1 MTKTNTTNSQTKK
14 ILIIEDEGDI
24 CLLLNLILKEDDI
37 DLDHVNTLSKA
48 KEYLLTEQPSL
59 VILDNCLP
67 DGLGL
72 DFIDFL
78 RTEYPSLKILMIS
91 GFHATEAKEV
101 ALHNGADIFLEKPF
115 TKEQVF
121 HAVHQLLSQEE
132 NEILSN

>member
-1 MTKTNTTNSQTKK
+1 MTKTNTTSSQTKK

-24 CLLLNLILKEDDI
+24 CLLLNIILKEDEI

-48 KEYLLTEQPSL
+48 KEYLLKEQPSI

-78 RTEYPSLKILMIS
+78 RAEYPTLKILMIS

-115 TKEQVF
+115 TKEQVSD
-121 HAVHQLLSQEE
+121 AVHQLLRQEE